1 MILHFFRIENVDEMD
16 ILLGKP
22 NLSDQD
28 LSRVRTK
35 ITSNPE
41 ILTYEKIRKIF
52 ELIEFRTSCEESA
65 MIALLILEKFP
76 TEKERIQKFISD
88 NKTLLRRKLAKL

>member
-1 MILHFFRIENVDEMD
+1 M
-16 ILLGKP
+16 
-22 NLSDQD
+22 
-28 LSRVRTK
+28 RTK
-35 ITSNPE
+35 IASNPE

-65 MIALLILEKFP
+65 MIAILILEKFP

-88 NKTLLRRKLAKL
+88 NKTMLRRKLAKL